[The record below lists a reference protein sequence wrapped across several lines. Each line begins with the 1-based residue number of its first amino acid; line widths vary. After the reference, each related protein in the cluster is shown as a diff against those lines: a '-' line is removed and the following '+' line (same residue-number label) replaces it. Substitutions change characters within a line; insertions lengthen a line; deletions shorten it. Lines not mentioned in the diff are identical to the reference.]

1 MKTKLSIY
9 LGNDPNYN
17 QKINWIPKN
26 EKNPHVIA
34 VGGSGSGKTETLK
47 AIMLELKNQ
56 KVNSLILDFHNDF
69 KVFADNL
76 VQIDEATLHPLEVQI
91 NEKPLDVAYKVSKM
105 IANVFSLGDIQE
117 AIIRDSIKQ
126 FYYASGIKNL
136 KEKNDGNLTL
146 LPFRNFKDILYESEI
161 KGSGVQKLIAKIS
174 VLFDVDLFMNAD
186 STSVSLDSIIKK
198 LSVIE
203 LLEFPTD
210 EVKSLVADLLLNKL
224 INQLYIKGK
233 TDEYW
238 LYVVIDEAHRM
249 MYPGSPVELL
259 LRESRKYGVGIILAS
274 QRPTDFSETI
284 LANSGTIVAFQ
295 ASLNKDAVFLSN
307 QLRINKEKFQ
317 KLKDAGLGYV
327 LFSSDDDSQK
337 VQIVPVKDREEYKEI
352 AENFDEDEASE
363 YFIKE
368 QNRIKKEKKKFESL
382 EEKNKKF
389 QTKTQELNETMHSL
403 KGELERKKYS
413 LEISKK
419 EIKELK
425 KENIH
430 LSHENDK
437 LSSKLNSKEKNL
449 ERIEKLNEKINN
461 DLKEIKEELK
471 DNEESTKAFAD
482 KIVHKLRNIKYIIE
496 DEKNNSIIKKNYTT
510 LLEKINFKLSDNK
523 KIKFCKECSNELSE
537 KEKYCDVCG
546 EKI

>member
-1 MKTKLSIY
+1 MKNQISIFLGHNPTNKKKL
-9 LGNDPNYN
+9 LWVPDL
-17 QKINWIPKN
+17 
-26 EKNPHVIA
+26 EKNPHLITI
-34 VGGSGSGKTETLK
+34 GGSGSGKTETLK

-105 IANVFSLGDIQE
+105 IANVFSLGEVQE

-126 FYYASGIKNL
+126 FYMKSGIKDL
-136 KEKNDGNLTL
+136 KEKNDGKINL
-146 LPFRNFKDILYESEI
+146 LPFRFFKDILYESEI
-161 KGSGVQKLIAKIS
+161 KAPGIQKLIAKIS

-186 STSVSLDSIIKK
+186 STSVSLDSVIKK

-203 LLEFPTD
+203 LLGFPTD
-210 EVKSLVADLLLNKL
+210 EVKSLVGDLLLNKL

-259 LRESRKYGVGIILAS
+259 LRESRKYGVGVILAS

-284 LANSGTIVAFQ
+284 LANAGTIVAFQ
-295 ASLNKDAVFLSN
+295 TSLDKDAVFLSK

-317 KLKDAGLGYV
+317 KLNDAGLGYV
-327 LFSSDDDSQK
+327 LFSSQDDSQK
-337 VQIVPVKDREEYKEI
+337 VQIVPVGERKEFKEI
-352 AENFDEDEASE
+352 EQSFDEDEASE

-368 QNRIKKEKKKFESL
+368 QTRLKKEKAKLDLL
-382 EEKNKKF
+382 EEKNKKYEEMIR
-389 QTKTQELNETMHSL
+389 ELRQDIHAL
-403 KGELERKKYS
+403 KGEIERKVYVIE
-413 LEISKK
+413 LSKK
-419 EIKELK
+419 EVKSIE
-425 KENIH
+425 KENIV

-437 LSSKLNSKEKNL
+437 LESRLKAKEK
-449 ERIEKLNEKINN
+449 EVEKM
-461 DLKEIKEELK
+461 
-471 DNEESTKAFAD
+471 A
-482 KIVHKLRNIKYIIE
+482 
-496 DEKNNSIIKKNYTT
+496 KKV
-510 LLEKINFKLSDNK
+510 K
-523 KIKFCKECSNELSE
+523 
-537 KEKYCDVCG
+537 
-546 EKI
+546 